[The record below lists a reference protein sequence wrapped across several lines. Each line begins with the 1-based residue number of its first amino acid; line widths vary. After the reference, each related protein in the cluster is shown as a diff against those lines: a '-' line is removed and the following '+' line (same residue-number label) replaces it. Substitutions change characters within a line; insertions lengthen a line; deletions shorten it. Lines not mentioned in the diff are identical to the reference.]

1 MRRSGM
7 SSLCCDWPCK
17 YPQVHV
23 RLGGGACVRVYVC
36 VRAQER
42 KRFGRRLLQGNRTG
56 VSTQHTL
63 IFNQTIP
70 GNSTPYRERDEGKE
84 AG

>member
-36 VRAQER
+36 VRSRE
-42 KRFGRRLLQGNRTG
+42 KEIWEKVVTG
-56 VSTQHTL
+56 QQDRGQHPAHL
-63 IFNQTIP
+63 NI
-70 GNSTPYRERDEGKE
+70 
-84 AG
+84 